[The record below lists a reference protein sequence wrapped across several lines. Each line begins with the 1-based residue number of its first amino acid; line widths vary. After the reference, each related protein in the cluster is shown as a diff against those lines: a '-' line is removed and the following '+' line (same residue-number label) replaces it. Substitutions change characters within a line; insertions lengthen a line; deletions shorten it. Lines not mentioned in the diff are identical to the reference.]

1 MKRRQII
8 TAALT
13 AMLAV
18 ATFGT
23 EARAQEVSLPIPK
36 SSKVEG
42 SLIKALEDRRST
54 RTFTDKAVSD
64 QTLSELLWAANG
76 INRAD
81 GRRTAPS
88 ARNKQDVTIYVGKA
102 DGTYRYEPKG
112 HKLVKI
118 GSGDLRKA
126 VSGRNTFIQTAPMVL
141 LLASDTSLMGGNMAL
156 SGIDV
161 GTVVQNVYLF
171 CAANGLGTVCC
182 YAGENTDDV
191 QKFIGVGKELKPL
204 VYMPVGY

>member
-1 MKRRQII
+1 MQTTI
-8 TAALT
+8 
-13 AMLAV
+13 
-18 ATFGT
+18 
-23 EARAQEVSLPIPK
+23 ELPPP
-36 SSKVEG
+36 VEMTMPFSQVLG
-42 SLIKALEDRRST
+42 RRRS
-54 RTFTDKAVSD
+54 RREFSD
-64 QTLSELLWAANG
+64 QSLDLPLLSTLLWACAGQNG
-76 INRAD
+76 AD

>member
-18 ATFGT
+18 ATFAT

-126 VSGRNTFIQTAPMVL
+126 VSGRNTFIQTA
-141 LLASDTSLMGGNMAL
+141 
-156 SGIDV
+156 
-161 GTVVQNVYLF
+161 
-171 CAANGLGTVCC
+171 
-182 YAGENTDDV
+182 E
-191 QKFIGVGKELKPL
+191 
-204 VYMPVGY
+204 